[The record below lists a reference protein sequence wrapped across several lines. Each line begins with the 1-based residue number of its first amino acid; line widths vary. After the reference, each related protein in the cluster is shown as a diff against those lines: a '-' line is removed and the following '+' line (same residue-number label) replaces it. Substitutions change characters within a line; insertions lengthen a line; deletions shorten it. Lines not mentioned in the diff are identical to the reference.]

1 MGPLI
6 PKAEFEQ
13 LVRDAVGAI
22 PDDFL
27 SIMHN
32 VDVHVRRKP
41 TIRQLRILQL
51 ERREML
57 LGLYEGIPLTKRTT
71 DYGMVPPDIITLF
84 QEPIEAVCDTRE
96 DLVAEIRRTV
106 IHEVAH
112 HFGITDV
119 ELDAWGVN

>member
-1 MGPLI
+1 MLI

-13 LVRDAVGAI
+13 LVRDAVGTI
-22 PDDFL
+22 PEEFL

-32 VDVHVRRKP
+32 VDVQVRRNP
-41 TIRQLRILQL
+41 TVRQLRILQL

-71 DYGMVPPDIITLF
+71 DYGMVTPDIITLF
-84 QEPIEAVCDTRE
+84 QEPIEAICETRE
-96 DLVAEIRRTV
+96 DLVTEVRKTV

-112 HFGITDV
+112 HFGIADI
-119 ELDAWGVN
+119 ELEAWGIN